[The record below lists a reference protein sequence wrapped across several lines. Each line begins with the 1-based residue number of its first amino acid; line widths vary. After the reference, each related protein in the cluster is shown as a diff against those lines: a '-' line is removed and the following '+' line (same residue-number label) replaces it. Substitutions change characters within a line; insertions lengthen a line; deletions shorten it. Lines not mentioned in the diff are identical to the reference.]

1 MNDAAIDFVTK
12 KVAALETIQQNL
24 KDILASTTD
33 LEVADDLRGDLS
45 SVNMQ
50 LFALK
55 TALNNLKASQT
66 PVPPPSDAQIQSLTD
81 ALRQLDGFVREDAQI
96 QVSLNLLTQLATAIG
111 QA

>member
-12 KVAALETIQQNL
+12 KVAALETIQQNFR
-24 KDILASTTD
+24 DILASTTD
-33 LEVADDLRGDLS
+33 LEIADDVRGDLS

-55 TALNNLKASQT
+55 TALNSLRASQT
-66 PVPPPSDAQIQSLTD
+66 PVPPPSDAQVQSLTD
-81 ALRQLDGFVREDAQI
+81 ALRQLDGFVRDDAQV
-96 QVSLNLLTQLATAIG
+96 QVSLNLLTQLATAIS